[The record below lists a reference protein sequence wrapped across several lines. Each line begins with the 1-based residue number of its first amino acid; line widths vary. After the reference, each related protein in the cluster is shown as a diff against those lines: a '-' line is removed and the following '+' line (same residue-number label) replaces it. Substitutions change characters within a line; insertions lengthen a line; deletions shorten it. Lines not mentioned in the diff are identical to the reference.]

1 MMRRRRAWA
10 GRWLFRGV
18 LLAVLAPAALAQPP
32 EPAASA
38 LPARAPEIRPIE
50 PGRDDP
56 ALKRIAFK
64 RTKLPAKY
72 QRRRRNF
79 AWAVAK
85 IDGLEK
91 TEYFAHSGI
100 KRPKDVESAPPEDVE
115 GISLQRKN
123 GRFEVLCVN
132 HDDVVD
138 GPGCFPR
145 FADTEYKIIED
156 LASRLPDPSVTGRVR
171 IYTDLYPCASCRHVM
186 MQFLNAYTN
195 VRMQVLYRDR
205 E

>member
-1 MMRRRRAWA
+1 MRAGQWGRR
-10 GRWLFRGV
+10 GL
-18 LLAVLAPAALAQPP
+18 LSLAVLASIAFAQPAPVASTP
-32 EPAASA
+32 E
-38 LPARAPEIRPIE
+38 RVPEIRLIE

-64 RTKLPAKY
+64 RTKLPAKF

-85 IDGLEK
+85 IDGLDK

-100 KRPKDVESAPPEDVE
+100 KRPKDVESAPPQDVE
-115 GISLQRKN
+115 GVSFQRKS

-156 LASRLPDPSVTGRVR
+156 MASRLPDPSVTGRVR

-186 MQFLNAYTN
+186 MQFLNVYTN

-205 E
+205 Q